1 MKRVVVVSFIA
12 ALMLAG
18 CSEKKEQKSATTQTA
33 EALHSVA
40 SAVAS
45 SSSKKSEN
53 SSVETKESIKKVVSE
68 TAQAVQTQASDV
80 KALYAKCAA
89 CHGADGKRKALGKSA
104 AIAGMSKEELI
115 KKLQGYK
122 AGTLN
127 QYGMGA
133 LMKAQV
139 SSLSQKDMEALAA
152 YIANL

>member
-45 SSSKKSEN
+45 SSSKKS
-53 SSVETKESIKKVVSE
+53 SAQESIKKVVSKE
-68 TAQAVQTQASDV
+68 SAPKKQQASDV
-80 KALYAKCAA
+80 KVLYAKCAA

-104 AIAGMSKEELI
+104 AIAGMSKEELV

-122 AGTLN
+122 AGSLN
-127 QYGMGA
+127 LYGMGA

-139 SSLSQKDMEALAA
+139 SGLGQKDIEALAD
-152 YIANL
+152 YIANLK